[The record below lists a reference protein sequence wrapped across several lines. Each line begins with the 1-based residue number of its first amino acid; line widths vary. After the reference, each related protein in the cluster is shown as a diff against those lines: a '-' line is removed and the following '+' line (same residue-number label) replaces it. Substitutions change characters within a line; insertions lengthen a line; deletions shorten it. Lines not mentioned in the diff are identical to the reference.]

1 MLGIAGVPALVQFVL
16 MLMLPES
23 PRWLYRKVD
32 ISIFVQKA
40 VRMQELLRI
49 QIPPFCLHLT
59 DSYIII

>member
-32 ISIFVQKA
+32 SSIFVQKV

-49 QIPPFCLHLT
+49 QTPHFCLYVT
-59 DSYIII
+59 DSYIM